1 MFKTGIIMIIS
12 TFSGSKGGVGKTT
25 LAISLAVVSAFQRV
39 PTLLVDASF
48 EGGATSYLLGSSVEP
63 PYLSQLEGSD
73 VRQALRR
80 VRLGTGEDVELVVA
94 VNFRSPFRDIEW
106 VARAIRSLDTFP
118 VTIID
123 LPALTDPYVF
133 ERYLPLIYA
142 SDAILIVAEPN
153 EASLQSAL
161 YNFEG
166 KKMVVALNCP
176 RGYASVHINDVRA
189 KYLDPFARK
198 YRARYV
204 IIPFSPA
211 MCMLSSERLNFLD
224 YAEPQFVSAVTE
236 LARLLF
242 SKK

>member
-1 MFKTGIIMIIS
+1 MIV
-12 TFSGSKGGVGKTT
+12 TFSGPKGGVGKTT
-25 LAISLAVVSAFQRV
+25 LAISLSIVSALHRV
-39 PTLLVDASF
+39 PTLLVDTSF
-48 EGGATSYLLGSSVEP
+48 EGGATSYLLGSNVEP

-80 VRLGTGEDVELVVA
+80 VRLGAGEDVELAVA
-94 VNFRSPFRDIEW
+94 VNFRSPFRNIEW
-106 VARAIRSLDTFP
+106 VAGAIRSLDTFP

-142 SDAILIVAEPN
+142 SDVVLIVAEPS
-153 EASLQSAL
+153 EASLKSAL

-166 KKMVVALNCP
+166 KKIVVALNCP
-176 RGYASVHINDVRA
+176 RGYAPAHINDVRA

-198 YRARYV
+198 YGARYV
-204 IIPFSPA
+204 VIPYSPA
-211 MCMLSSERLNFLD
+211 MSMLSSERLNFLG
-224 YAEPQFVSAVTE
+224 YAEPPFVSAVTE